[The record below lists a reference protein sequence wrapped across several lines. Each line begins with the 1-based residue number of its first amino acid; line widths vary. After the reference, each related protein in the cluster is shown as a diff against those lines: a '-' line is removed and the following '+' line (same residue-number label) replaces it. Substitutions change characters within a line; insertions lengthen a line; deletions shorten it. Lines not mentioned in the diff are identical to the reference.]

1 MKITRTGS
9 FLIALGVCL
18 QATGWA
24 QAQCGGAQAPKPAKS
39 VKSAGSCGKSTAAP
53 KSVKSSTP
61 AQSST
66 PVNTAAS
73 CSAVTPRAPVM
84 VTLVKIVDS
93 EGKIDSLTCKDEA
106 AVDRKRTELT
116 AQYEKAVAW
125 RKQTDTAFEKQGL
138 KNERPVPVQP
148 ILEVVKA
155 DIPKSEATA
164 IIKDA
169 KDWAVYEIT
178 TDATVKRVLAYAD
191 SDVFARALADAEYAR
206 AYNQW
211 VKDGKKDGAEPK
223 PSTVIK
229 VGEAGS
235 KMQAQKALSAKPAV
249 CSTK

>member
-18 QATGWA
+18 HATGWA
-24 QAQCGGAQAPKPAKS
+24 QAQCPYGGAGARAPKPANS
-39 VKSAGSCGKSTAAP
+39 VKSAG
-53 KSVKSSTP
+53 
-61 AQSST
+61 
-66 PVNTAAS
+66 S
-73 CSAVTPRAPVM
+73 CSAVTPRAPVI

-93 EGKIDSLTCKDEA
+93 EGKIDYLTCKDEA

-138 KNERPVPVQP
+138 KNERVTPVQP
-148 ILEVVKA
+148 VVDVVKA
-155 DIPKSEATA
+155 NVAKTEASA
-164 IIKDA
+164 AIKDA